1 VLALTAGNLWYFAV
15 SVDASSSRTFQLVL
29 TTLSRVADNLTP
41 DSKALLTGRSHHV
54 SYQQQPT
61 QCRHIMQPSSYTFAT
76 LNLTF
81 WAQNWH
87 TGYCSPRE
95 RSHQFGFFCAILSPK
110 LYEQFLYNLTLEDAI
125 EMALDKPL
133 WGLLAASGATHWWC
147 MPNNDD
153 DDDVPFCIHDRSP
166 CGTGGQ
172 TDRWPRPIVWPIR
185 TWWQFSVSDLPLVVI
200 YWTSTWFI
208 QFAKISAMQWFK
220 KMGDLQKPVVDVTN
234 SLMEEKLR
242 GDCNCVN
249 NFCCSTVYMIIDC
262 MYLL

>member
-1 VLALTAGNLWYFAV
+1 MYRCLICLSEESSCVLLKQTFSDFDKGNMFSVCLRRILDIRWYHRVSNWEVRHLTEQPLLTSIIQKRTLMLFGHLIRMDESADARRILTAVPQSDWRRPVGRPH
-15 SVDASSSRTFQLVL
+15 SSW
-29 TTLSRVADNLTP
+29 
-41 DSKALLTGRSHHV
+41 
-54 SYQQQPT
+54 
-61 QCRHIMQPSSYTFAT
+61 MAT
-76 LNLTF
+76 LKNNLSL
-81 WAQNWH
+81 H
-87 TGYCSPRE
+87 
-95 RSHQFGFFCAILSPK
+95 
-110 LYEQFLYNLTLEDAI
+110 NLTLEDAI

-133 WGLLAASGATHWWC
+133 WGLLAASGATHW
-147 MPNNDD
+147 
-153 DDDVPFCIHDRSP
+153 
-166 CGTGGQ
+166 Q